1 MKTIV
6 TIDVERLR
14 RDMRDEYLCACFG
27 VGFGGALMGSF
38 DIDQAA
44 PEELVEIAQKKVLT

>member
-14 RDMRDEYLCACFG
+14 RDMRDEYLGACLG